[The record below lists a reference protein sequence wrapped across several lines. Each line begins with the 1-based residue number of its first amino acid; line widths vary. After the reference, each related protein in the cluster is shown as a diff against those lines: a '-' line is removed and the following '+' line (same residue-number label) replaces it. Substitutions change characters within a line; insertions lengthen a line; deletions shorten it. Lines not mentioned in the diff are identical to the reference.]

1 MMPAVLLLVSA
12 VCLPL
17 AVTAGGFNGGSLLGV
32 LAAGAAIA
40 LTLRRQSEP
49 VEPLGDRSAPHDLVS
64 PRDARSGRHCPHQ
77 SVVGNTH
84 PGTCWRQRAPGDCNG
99 AGRNPVPPTKGS
111 HHHEQDHR
119 GPVCR

>member
-40 LTLRRQSEP
+40 LTLRFIPAIS
-49 VEPLGDRSAPHDLVS
+49 GRSDVLRLAHL
-64 PRDARSGRHCPHQ
+64 ARSPKR
-77 SVVGNTH
+77 
-84 PGTCWRQRAPGDCNG
+84 PGWRLVTPLAIGTLDEADQAADALRAR
-99 AGRNPVPPTKGS
+99 A
-111 HHHEQDHR
+111 HIE
-119 GPVCR
+119 